1 MDKNAAE
8 RKGKTMAHAMTERH
22 LQLETVAFQGTGGV
36 SAENGSKGF
45 HPAFMD
51 QDTRFVYLSCF
62 ADGRPAP
69 FHLLD
74 GLPEELVLDRGLG
87 GRVKTVKASVI
98 SGFVFDGC
106 FLTREEAAE
115 RVSTMH

>member
-1 MDKNAAE
+1 M
-8 RKGKTMAHAMTERH
+8 THAMTERY
-22 LQLETVAFQGTGGV
+22 LQLETVAFHGTGGV

-51 QDTRFVYLSCF
+51 AETSAVYLSCF

-74 GLPEELVLDRGLG
+74 GLPDEVVLDRNTT
-87 GRVKTVKASVI
+87 GRVTAVKASVI

-106 FLTREEAAE
+106 FYTREQAAQH
-115 RVSTMH
+115 VSVAH